1 MNPRLY
7 WLIPLLAGAA
17 FRYWGI
23 NFGAPILSNLYIRP
37 DESLVVVSG
46 VEFARHLGTP
56 GTYAYPALF
65 QQMAALLSYLI
76 SSDPTHAFG
85 LDPTPFYLA
94 VRALAAAFGTATI
107 LLVYLIARRFL
118 DQRWAA
124 FAAVIYAVSPL
135 AVRDAHFAVT
145 DIPSVF
151 FQTAVVWFA
160 LRYLDAEPARARREL
175 WLAALSLALSM
186 CTKYAGLLLTSVL
199 FTAAWLRARERSEP
213 FPWRFV
219 AKLCTVA
226 AVVFA
231 AVNPYL
237 FIHWDQ
243 AWEEIWSI
251 VEVLY
256 LWQPGDPAWS
266 LPYAL
271 WQFVK
276 PLRHGIGGWLGLATG
291 VAAIAW
297 AVRRRD
303 SRLLLV
309 AQPVLATFLVL
320 LPFQHTVPYRYLLPA
335 LPTLAVVVMVFVQR
349 ISLRAPLAGAAAALL
364 LLLAPQA
371 HTAFGVVHLLGF
383 QDTRSQAGAW
393 IQANVPSSTPIVW
406 LGGPEC
412 EPQFQESA
420 ASVGRRIDFAYRRY
434 GNISG
439 AIVSAPYKLMKDARE
454 REGRPGWEVYRNPPP
469 DRMPAGE
476 IYLVTPRYPL
486 RMANFKPPVPESSL
500 QPAGDPVTFASLAQG
515 TWDGLELD
523 LIDAWF
529 LPFRPLDGVLRPGP
543 NLTIRRMIYRPPN
556 P

>member
-46 VEFARHLGTP
+46 VEFARHMGTP

-65 QQMAALLSYLI
+65 QQMAALLSHLI
-76 SSDPTHAFG
+76 SSQPAHAFG

-160 LRYLDAEPARARREL
+160 LRYLDAEPTKARREL

-199 FTAAWLRARERSEP
+199 FTAAWLRARQRNEP
-213 FPWRFV
+213 FPWLFV
-219 AKLCTVA
+219 GKLCAAA
-226 AVVFA
+226 AVIFV

-309 AQPVLATFLVL
+309 AQPVLSTFLVL

-335 LPTLAVVVMVFVQR
+335 LPTLAVIVMVFVQR

-371 HTAFGVVHLLGF
+371 HTAFGFVHLLGF